1 MAHGRKVL
9 GYSVYFKD
17 EKESEKFYKSLP
29 DSFDAQLNKKE
40 KEVTII
46 GIEPIK
52 KEDFMYV
59 FEMGDN
65 KASVE
70 PHKVMFVETLFER
83 G

>member
-1 MAHGRKVL
+1 MAHGRKIL

-17 EKESEKFYKSLP
+17 EKEAEKFYKTIP
-29 DSFDAQLNKKE
+29 NSFDAQLNKKE

-46 GIEPIK
+46 GVNQVT

-59 FEMGDN
+59 FELNGE
-65 KASVE
+65 KASIE